1 MLNILREHELVC
13 AQYTKGIRAE
23 MCSIYVV
30 IKNVEDLDGLEVG
43 HKKSRVHPIICL
55 ETTMLKV
62 QTMH

>member
-1 MLNILREHELVC
+1 
-13 AQYTKGIRAE
+13 